1 MGSEMCIR
9 DSDASDTER
18 HERREQVEEVLTQIG
33 ADVPQILV
41 FNKVD
46 ALDEAERDDLLDA
59 MLGENGVAV
68 SAQTGEGIEALLAKV
83 ADFVR
88 PQRRSGWL
96 TLQPQN
102 ARERAMLYDHDAVRH
117 ERIGETG
124 EYILQLEIAEQ
135 DWQRFI
141 KRTGITAELVNYPH

>member
-1 MGSEMCIR
+1 M
-9 DSDASDTER
+9 
-18 HERREQVEEVLTQIG
+18 
-33 ADVPQILV
+33 

-46 ALDEAERDDLLDA
+46 ALNAQERDDLLDA
-59 MLGENGVAV
+59 MLGEHSVAV
-68 SAQTGEGIEALLAKV
+68 SAQSGEGIDQLLARV

-88 PQRRSGWL
+88 PRRRCGWL

>member
-1 MGSEMCIR
+1 
-9 DSDASDTER
+9 
-18 HERREQVEEVLTQIG
+18 
-33 ADVPQILV
+33 VPQMLV

-46 ALDEAERDDLLDA
+46 ALDADERDELLDA

-68 SAQTGEGIEALLAKV
+68 SAQSGEGIDRLLSKV

-88 PQRRSGWL
+88 PNRKCGWL

-102 ARERAMLYDHDAVRH
+102 ARERAMLYDHDAVRE

-135 DWQRFI
+135 DWQRFV
-141 KRTGITAELVNYPH
+141 KRTGITAELVKHPC